1 MTQIE
6 MIGAEFDPCKQQ
18 RMSDTLLFSVETPV
32 VASEFNAAL
41 ELAML
46 AEQTTFYSW
55 RSKVAN
61 IFAVQCNQ
69 CRAVCFYEWHKYA
82 GLCVSTSGTSTRR
95 PWISFQQ
102 SVGLQLSLMVL
113 RLVSMTL
120 SPEKRTRSPCV
131 LGGAEVN
138 LDKMAS
144 STRKM

>member
-69 CRAVCFYEWHKYA
+69 
-82 GLCVSTSGTSTRR
+82 
-95 PWISFQQ
+95 
-102 SVGLQLSLMVL
+102 
-113 RLVSMTL
+113 
-120 SPEKRTRSPCV
+120 
-131 LGGAEVN
+131 
-138 LDKMAS
+138 
-144 STRKM
+144 